1 MLNRMLILWI
11 LYAGIAGFALG
22 GTFVS
27 SFLFPDAQVHADSTK
42 AEEQSADSHS
52 KEKTEQALAR
62 YTLWLTA
69 FTGILAFA
77 TIGLGIATVGLYLT
91 GEKQIGVAQQALTDL
106 ERPYLFIVNYNWLL
120 IEKADEHGWK
130 YGVGYAV
137 SNGGKLPAFIR
148 SVEVGLGFGPNIPP
162 LEDQPPINEL
172 LTAPLLASGENR
184 VLAQGM
190 ADFGGSPRECQI
202 RGGLHLHV
210 QHISSQRSFA
220 LASRT
225 VCQTKLLTA
234 SGPPHS
240 SGHQWSLI
248 QPGQEPCVSP
258 VDGHGCSR

>member
-1 MLNRMLILWI
+1 
-11 LYAGIAGFALG
+11 
-22 GTFVS
+22 
-27 SFLFPDAQVHADSTK
+27 
-42 AEEQSADSHS
+42 
-52 KEKTEQALAR
+52 
-62 YTLWLTA
+62 
-69 FTGILAFA
+69 
-77 TIGLGIATVGLYLT
+77 LGIATVGLYLT

-202 RGGLHLHV
+202 RGGLARIPESAFKCERVIAKITIEYDGPTTAGHV
-210 QHISSQRSFA
+210 TAACWQWHPVQYAFTQFGGPEHNQR
-220 LASRT
+220 T
-225 VCQTKLLTA
+225 
-234 SGPPHS
+234 
-240 SGHQWSLI
+240 
-248 QPGQEPCVSP
+248 
-258 VDGHGCSR
+258 